1 MQFAILGAGSLGLL
15 WTGRLARAG
24 HRVRLLMHTPEAL
37 QRWQARDS
45 ALVLEQDGQQQM
57 FRIPAQLNSVADP
70 FDCLI
75 VATKA
80 YAVAEALAPVYRR
93 LALGGSVV
101 MLQNGLGSQQY
112 ATQLCAPSQVL
123 YASVTDGAWMPRPGH
138 VVWAGTGITRIGD
151 PSAGPCPAW
160 LEELPVSVVD
170 WCWETDMESV
180 LWQKL
185 AINCA
190 INPYTVLHDCANGEV
205 AERAGADLD
214 ALVAE
219 LQSLLVA
226 QGFRGQ
232 ATELPT
238 LVSTVIQRTA
248 LNSSSMRQ
256 DVQAGRRTEIEY
268 ILGYACRAA
277 ARHGLETPTLRTL
290 HRRLETHLAMLGLPT
305 N

>member
-15 WTGRLARAG
+15 WAGRLARAG

-37 QRWQARDS
+37 QRWQTRDN
-45 ALVLEQDGQQQM
+45 ALVFEHDGQQQI
-57 FRIPAQLNSVADP
+57 FRIPAQLHSLADP

-80 YAVAEALAPVYRR
+80 YAVAEALAPVYR
-93 LALGGSVV
+93 LIAPGGSVV

-112 ATQLCAPSQVL
+112 ATQLCAPSKVL
-123 YASVTDGAWMPRPGH
+123 YASVTDGAWMPSPGH
-138 VVWAGTGITRIGD
+138 VVWAGTGTTRIGD
-151 PSAGPCPAW
+151 PSAGPCPTW
-160 LEELPVSVVD
+160 LEALPAAVLD
-170 WCWETDMESV
+170 WRWETDIERV

-190 INPYTVLHDCANGEV
+190 INPYTVLHDCANGEIP
-205 AERAGADLD
+205 ERAGADLD
-214 ALVAE
+214 TLIAE
-219 LQSLLVA
+219 LQSLLIA
-226 QGFRGQ
+226 QDFRDQ
-232 ATELPT
+232 ATELPA
-238 LVSTVIQRTA
+238 LVDMVIQRTA

-256 DVQAGRRTEIEY
+256 DVRAGRRTEIDY

-277 ARHGLETPTLRTL
+277 VRHGLETPTLRTL

-305 N
+305 S